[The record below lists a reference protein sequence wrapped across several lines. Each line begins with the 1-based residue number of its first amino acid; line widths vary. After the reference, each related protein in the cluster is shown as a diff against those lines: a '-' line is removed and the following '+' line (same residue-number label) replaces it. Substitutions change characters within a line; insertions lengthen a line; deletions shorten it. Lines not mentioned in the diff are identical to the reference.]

1 MAPIPL
7 YVKGGVWSNLED
19 QIVKA
24 AIQKYGTHQWSKV
37 ASLLHKKTAKQCET
51 RWNEYL
57 NPKLNFSEFTREEDA
72 RLLDLA
78 GRLPNQWRSIAD
90 AMGRTAQVC
99 IERYNKLLAED
110 EQDSELNLGSSL
122 EFNVGDLNPKSDTI
136 AAKPDGNEL
145 GDDEREMLAEA
156 RARLL
161 NTQGKKATRKV
172 RERMLEES
180 KRIAQLQKRR
190 ELKQAGVRTAIKL
203 PKKRFATELDYNQ
216 DVIYEQAPLPGVYD
230 TSQEDARLAK
240 EFQEFEKKVERR
252 GLNKDQTSSG
262 HLPRSAKDNR
272 PDVGLGQVNK
282 GNFGPKT
289 LTDEYKKPALSLPK
303 PGSRAA
309 VSEEDI
315 QLKRRKILANH
326 LDEPLLKIEGDQNI
340 PTQLETKEPLSERMD
355 KKAYLR
361 SLFAALP
368 EAKNDFEVVL
378 ESEEEEVADDDDE
391 TAAPSTGKESASQS
405 PSLSGKTVESLE
417 LPNERIPLKLQSLN
431 EARLPTPPF
440 RENPKDDFE
449 LTFNELVAT
458 SLMKE
463 DYQQPKDY
471 QAYLH
476 EVENEMKHVQI
487 AGTGQ
492 SSEQWQ
498 PPALDELLESIRSR
512 HHDICELQK
521 QMSYI
526 EPIASQ
532 NDQISRNICG
542 EQLARVRTLQ
552 HRYYVN
558 YKMYQDEVKG
568 IHARRQRL
576 EADIEQTKKTAQ
588 LH

>member
-1 MAPIPL
+1 MGPTPL

-37 ASLLHKKTAKQCET
+37 ASLLQKKTAKQCET

-78 GRLPNQWRSIAD
+78 GRLPNQWRSIAE

-110 EQDSELNLGSSL
+110 EQDVELNLGSSL
-122 EFNVGDLNPKSDTI
+122 EFNVGDLNPKSDTL

-190 ELKQAGVRTAIKL
+190 ELKQAGVRTAIKV

-216 DVIYEQAPLPGVYD
+216 DVVYEQAPLPGAYD

-252 GLNKDQTSSG
+252 GLNRDQTSTV
-262 HLPRSAKDNR
+262 HLARSTKDKR
-272 PDVGLGQVNK
+272 PDVGQVKKDNLGGK
-282 GNFGPKT
+282 I
-289 LTDEYKKPALSLPK
+289 LTDDYKKPALSLPK
-303 PGSRAA
+303 PGTRAA

-315 QLKRRKILANH
+315 QLKRRKLLVNY
-326 LDEPLLKIEGDQNI
+326 LDEPILKVKDDQNI
-340 PTQLETKEPLSERMD
+340 RARLETKESVPERID
-355 KKAYLR
+355 KKSYLR
-361 SLFAALP
+361 SLFATLP
-368 EAKNDFEVVL
+368 EAKNDFEIVL
-378 ESEEEEVADDDDE
+378 DSEEEELEDE
-391 TAAPSTGKESASQS
+391 TVAPSTGTESLSKT
-405 PSLSGKTVESLE
+405 PSLSGNTVEVPE
-417 LPNERIPLKLQSLN
+417 LPDETIPLKLQSLN

-440 RENPKDDFE
+440 RENPKNDFE

-463 DYQQPKDY
+463 DYLQPRDY
-471 QAYLH
+471 QTYLQN
-476 EVENEMKHVQI
+476 VENEIKHIQI
-487 AGTGQ
+487 TATDQ
-492 SSEQWQ
+492 SPETWQ
-498 PPALDELLESIRSR
+498 SPAQNELLECINSK
-512 HHDICELQK
+512 HHNICELQK
-521 QMSYI
+521 QLSYVD
-526 EPIASQ
+526 PIISQ
-532 NDQISRNICG
+532 NDQISKNLCE
-542 EQLARVRTLQ
+542 EQLARIRNLQ

-558 YKMYQDEVKG
+558 YKMYQDELRA
-568 IHARRQRL
+568 IQTRRQRL
-576 EADIEQTKKTAQ
+576 EADINQTITS
-588 LH
+588 

>member
-24 AIQKYGTHQWSKV
+24 AIQKYGTLQWSKV
-37 ASLLHKKTAKQCET
+37 ASLLQKKTAKQCET

-57 NPKLNFSEFTREEDA
+57 NPKLNFSGFTREEDA

-122 EFNVGDLNPKSDTI
+122 EFNVGDLNPKSDTL

-203 PKKRFATELDYNQ
+203 PKKRFATEIDYNQ
-216 DVIYEQAPLPGVYD
+216 DVVYEQAPLPGVYD

-252 GLNKDQTSSG
+252 GLKDQTSAGDLRGST
-262 HLPRSAKDNR
+262 KDRR
-272 PDVGLGQVNK
+272 PDIGLGQVKK
-282 GNFGPKT
+282 GNFGGKI
-289 LTDEYKKPALSLPK
+289 LTDDYKKPALSLPK
-303 PGSRAA
+303 PGARTA
-309 VSEEDI
+309 VWEEDI
-315 QLKRRKILANH
+315 QLKRRKILGNH
-326 LDEPLLKIEGDQNI
+326 LDEPIVKIEDDQNI
-340 PTQLETKEPLSERMD
+340 RTRLETKESLPERRD

-361 SLFAALP
+361 SLFATLP
-368 EAKNDFEVVL
+368 EAKNDFEIVL
-378 ESEEEEVADDDDE
+378 DSEEDDDE
-391 TAAPSTGKESASQS
+391 TTAPGEESASKT
-405 PSLSGKTVESLE
+405 PSLSGETLQVSE
-417 LPNERIPLKLQSLN
+417 LPNDAIPLKLQSLN
-431 EARLPTPPF
+431 DARLPAPPF

-463 DYQQPKDY
+463 DYQQPRDY
-471 QAYLH
+471 QTYLQQ
-476 EVENEMKHVQI
+476 VENEMKHVQI
-487 AGTGQ
+487 AGTDQ
-492 SSEQWQ
+492 PSDQYQ
-498 PPALDELLESIRSR
+498 PPEREELLECINSR
-512 HHDICELQK
+512 RHDIRELQK
-521 QMSYI
+521 QMSYVD
-526 EPIASQ
+526 PVASQ
-532 NDQISRNICG
+532 NDQMCKTICG
-542 EQLARVRTLQ
+542 EQLARVRALQ
-552 HRYYVN
+552 HRYYIN
-558 YKMYQDEVKG
+558 YKMYQDELRG
-568 IHARRQRL
+568 IQARRQRL
-576 EADIEQTKKTAQ
+576 EADVQQSKTSQ
-588 LH
+588 LG